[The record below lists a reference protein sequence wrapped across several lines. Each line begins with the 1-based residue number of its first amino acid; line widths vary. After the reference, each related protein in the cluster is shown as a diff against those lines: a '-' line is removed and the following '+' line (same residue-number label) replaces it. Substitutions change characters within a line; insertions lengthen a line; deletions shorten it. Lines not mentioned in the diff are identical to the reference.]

1 VAHADPASDWPAML
15 IAAGANLLTR
25 SQTGERLINA
35 RDFFLD
41 TFQTAIEPTEVL
53 IEIRIPRRPKLAG
66 GAYTKLERKV
76 GDFATCGV
84 AAIVR
89 LADDGTIKSAG
100 IGVTGV
106 AETPF
111 AATDAENVLTGR
123 EPSEELFRDA
133 AAAVAQQSRPFGDVR
148 GPVEYKRAMAAEMTL
163 RSLRSAVARAVA
175 YA

>member
-1 VAHADPASDWPAML
+1 M
-15 IAAGANLLTR
+15 
-25 SQTGERLINA
+25 
-35 RDFFLD
+35 
-41 TFQTAIEPTEVL
+41 
-53 IEIRIPRRPKLAG
+53 
-66 GAYTKLERKV
+66 
-76 GDFATCGV
+76 ATV
-84 AAIVR
+84 VR
-89 LADDGTIKSAG
+89 LADDRTIESVG

-123 EPSEELFRDA
+123 EPSEEVFRDA

-148 GPVEYKRAMAAEMTL
+148 GPVEYKRAMAAEMTM